1 MTMRTR
7 LLLTGVGIAV
17 PLAVAWFLIVGS
29 MRLGAKE
36 EELRLSVANDL
47 ANGLQDRCE
56 ADPPATGRPG
66 RGGLRPPQRE
76 GPQGR
81 EGGRGG
87 QPPEGRGGEGARGG
101 PPQRGGPPP
110 PGDGARGGP
119 PRGGEGPRREP
130 GPGANR
136 PGGAG
141 GAYQYYAYD
150 AAGRPSAADAPE
162 LPAVRDGAASTKYW
176 AGSGFGVA
184 LVVPLG
190 GEGPCA
196 YLLARI
202 PPRPAELRDQ
212 LQALLLVVLSVLG
225 AAWFAAGPVIG
236 RLRCLGDAVRQSA
249 ASHYATPVPTA
260 GRDEVAA
267 LASAFNEAGQQ
278 VRSHLVD
285 LQAREET
292 LREFV
297 ANTTHDVAIP
307 LTVLQGHLAALDA
320 ELASPEHREHVRAA
334 VQEAHYM
341 GSLLRNL
348 GAATTLDG
356 AVVAVALSPV
366 DLSALVERVVA
377 RHRPIARASAVEL
390 NAAVPDP
397 PLVFASDPTLLD
409 QAVSNLVDNA
419 VRYNHAGGHV
429 AVLLDHTDRG
439 FALSVIDDGPGVSD
453 EELAQL
459 TKRWFRGSEART
471 RRPDGKGLG
480 LAIVSESVGR
490 LGLHLQFSRPDDGG
504 LRADI
509 TSR

>member
-1 MTMRTR
+1 M
-7 LLLTGVGIAV
+7 
-17 PLAVAWFLIVGS
+17 
-29 MRLGAKE
+29 
-36 EELRLSVANDL
+36 
-47 ANGLQDRCE
+47 
-56 ADPPATGRPG
+56 
-66 RGGLRPPQRE
+66 
-76 GPQGR
+76 
-81 EGGRGG
+81 
-87 QPPEGRGGEGARGG
+87 
-101 PPQRGGPPP
+101 
-110 PGDGARGGP
+110 
-119 PRGGEGPRREP
+119 
-130 GPGANR
+130 
-136 PGGAG
+136 
-141 GAYQYYAYD
+141 
-150 AAGRPSAADAPE
+150 
-162 LPAVRDGAASTKYW
+162 
-176 AGSGFGVA
+176 A

-212 LQALLLVVLSVLG
+212 VQALLLVVVSVLG

-236 RLRCLGDAVRQSA
+236 KLRRLGDAVRQSA
-249 ASHYATPVPTA
+249 ASHYATPVPAA

-267 LASAFNEAGQQ
+267 LARAFNEAGVQ
-278 VRSHLVD
+278 VRTHLVD
-285 LQAREET
+285 LQAREQT

-356 AVVAVALSPV
+356 PAGQAALSRV

-377 RHRPIARASAVEL
+377 RHRPIARASGVEL

-397 PLVFASDPTLLD
+397 PLLSPSDPTLLD
-409 QAVSNLVDNA
+409 QALSNLVDNA
-419 VRYNHAGGHV
+419 VRYNRDGGHV
-429 AVLLDHTDRG
+429 AVVLDHASGG
-439 FALSVIDDGPGVSD
+439 FVLSVIDDGPGVSD
-453 EELAQL
+453 DELAQL
-459 TKRWFRGSEART
+459 TKRWFRGSDART

-480 LAIVSESVGR
+480 LAIVSESLGR
-490 LGLHLQFSRPDDGG
+490 LGLRLQFSRPDGGG

-509 TSR
+509 SSR

>member
-17 PLAVAWFLIVGS
+17 PLAIAWFLIVGG

-36 EELRLSVANDL
+36 DELRLSVAADL
-47 ANGLQDRCE
+47 ADGLRDRCE
-56 ADPPATGRPG
+56 ANPPATGRPG
-66 RGGLRPPQRE
+66 RGGVPPSQ
-76 GPQGR
+76 
-81 EGGRGG
+81 RGG
-87 QPPEGRGGEGARGG
+87 PPAGEGARGG
-101 PPQRGGPPP
+101 PPR
-110 PGDGARGGP
+110 A
-119 PRGGEGPRREP
+119 GEGPRRN
-130 GPGANR
+130 GSQGAHR
-136 PGGAG
+136 GAG
-141 GAYQYYAYD
+141 QGGSGAYEYFAYD
-150 AAGRPSAADAPE
+150 AAGVPSAADAPA
-162 LPAVRDGAASTKYW
+162 LPAERDGTASTKYW

-184 LVVPLG
+184 VVVPLG
-190 GEGPCA
+190 GQNQCA

-212 LQALLLVVLSVLG
+212 LQALLLVVMSVLG

-236 RLRCLGDAVRQSA
+236 RLRRLGDAVRQSA
-249 ASHYATPVPTA
+249 ASHYATPVPSA

-267 LASAFNEAGQQ
+267 LASAFNDAGQQ

-285 LQAREET
+285 LQARERT

-297 ANTTHDVAIP
+297 ANTTHDVATP

-320 ELASPEHREHVRAA
+320 GLATPEHKEHVRAA
-334 VQEAHYM
+334 VREAHYM

-356 AVVAVALSPV
+356 AAVQVALSPV

-377 RHRPIARASAVEL
+377 RHRPSARASGIEL

-397 PLVFASDPTLLD
+397 PLVFPSDPTLLD
-409 QAVSNLVDNA
+409 QALSNLVDNA
-419 VRYNHAGGHV
+419 VRYNQTGGHV
-429 AVLLDHTDRG
+429 AVLLDHMDGG
-439 FALSVIDDGPGVSD
+439 FVLSVKDDGPGVSD
-453 EELAQL
+453 EDLAHL

-480 LAIVSESVGR
+480 LAIVAESVGR
-490 LGLHLQFSRPDDGG
+490 LGLGLRFSRPAGRG

-509 TSR
+509 SCR

>member
-7 LLLTGVGIAV
+7 LLLTGVGIAI

-29 MRLGAKE
+29 MRLVAKE
-36 EELRLSVANDL
+36 DELRLSVAADL

-56 ADPPATGRPG
+56 ANPPATGRPG
-66 RGGLRPPQRE
+66 RGGFQPPQRG

-81 EGGRGG
+81 DGG
-87 QPPEGRGGEGARGG
+87 RGG

-110 PGDGARGGP
+110 AGEGARGGP
-119 PRGGEGPRREP
+119 PRGGEAPRREP

-176 AGSGFGVA
+176 AGAGFGVA

-212 LQALLLVVLSVLG
+212 LQALLLVVVSVLG

-236 RLRCLGDAVRQSA
+236 RLRRLGEAVRLSA
-249 ASHYATPVPTA
+249 ASQYETPVAT
-260 GRDEVAA
+260 GGGDEVAS
-267 LASAFNEAGQQ
+267 LAKAFNEAGQQ

-285 LQAREET
+285 LQAREQT

-320 ELASPEHREHVRAA
+320 ELAAPEHREHVRAA

-356 AVVAVALSPV
+356 AAVDVALSSV

-377 RHRPIARASAVEL
+377 RHRPIARASGVEL

-397 PLVFASDPTLLD
+397 PLVFPSDPTLLD
-409 QAVSNLVDNA
+409 QALSNLVDNA

-429 AVLLDHTDRG
+429 AVLLDHADGG
-439 FALSVIDDGPGVSD
+439 FVLSVTDDGPGVSD

-459 TKRWFRGSEART
+459 TRRWFRGSEART

-490 LGLHLQFSRPDDGG
+490 LGLALEFSRPVGGG

-509 TSR
+509 SSRQGGSFAVS